1 MMLDHTAHSAVE
13 GETPKLLTVY
23 LARIGRDRLL
33 SGRDELELGR
43 RAREGDEK
51 ARNELIE
58 KNLRLVVSVARKYRG
73 ASLGLTFE
81 DLIQEG
87 NIGLIRAVEKFDPER
102 GFRFS
107 TCAMAWIR
115 ESIQAAIVDK
125 GNTIRVPKYVS
136 RKLRTISRV
145 LSELTN
151 EHGREPT
158 EEEVAG
164 RLGWSVEDVRVILG
178 AVTGETSLNKPLGP
192 ENGASELG
200 DLIEDE
206 HVQDTPDTVIGAL
219 ETVGL
224 WTAVERLPEQ
234 SRHVLMRR
242 YGLDGCNKTTLND
255 LARELGISLEHVRQ
269 LQREAEHSLKTLLET
284 GEHDLLLQREAA

>member
-1 MMLDHTAHSAVE
+1 MMLDHTVHSAGE

-87 NIGLIRAVEKFDPER
+87 NIGLIKAVEKFDPER
-102 GFRFS
+102 GCRFS
-107 TCAMAWIR
+107 TCATAWIR

-145 LSELTN
+145 LSELTT

-164 RLGWSVEDVRVILG
+164 RLGWSVEDVRVTLG
-178 AVTGETSLNKPLGP
+178 ATRDETSLNKPLGP

-219 ETVGL
+219 ETVRL

-255 LARELGISLEHVRQ
+255 LARELGISPEHVRR
-269 LQREAEHSLKTLLET
+269 LQREAKHSLKTLLET
-284 GEHDLLLQREAA
+284 

>member
-1 MMLDHTAHSAVE
+1 MMLDHKVHSAGE

-43 RAREGDEK
+43 RARQGDEK

-73 ASLGLTFE
+73 ASPGLTFE

-87 NIGLIRAVEKFDPER
+87 NIGLIKAVEKFDPGR
-102 GFRFS
+102 GYRFS
-107 TCAMAWIR
+107 TCATAWIR

-136 RKLRTISRV
+136 RKLRTISHV

-151 EHGREPT
+151 EYGREPT

-164 RLGWSVEDVRVILG
+164 RLRWSVEDVRATLG
-178 AVTGETSLNKPLGP
+178 AVTDETSLNKPLGP

-206 HVQDTPDTVIGAL
+206 HVRDTPDAVIGAL
-219 ETVGL
+219 ETTEL

-234 SRHVLMRR
+234 ARHVLERR
-242 YGLDGCNKTTLND
+242 YGLDGRNKTTLND
-255 LARELGISLEHVRQ
+255 LARELAISPEQVRR

-284 GEHDLLLQREAA
+284 GEHDLLQREAA

>member
-1 MMLDHTAHSAVE
+1 MMLDHTAHSALE

-145 LSELTN
+145 LSELTT

-164 RLGWSVEDVRVILG
+164 RLGWSVEEVRVTLG
-178 AVTGETSLNKPLGP
+178 AVTDETSLNKPLGP

-206 HVQDTPDTVIGAL
+206 HVRDTPDTVIGAL

-255 LARELGISLEHVRQ
+255 LARELGISPEHVRR

-284 GEHDLLLQREAA
+284 GEHALLLQREAA